1 MATHEA
7 SAEYLARV
15 NFKPLMEWLTAR
27 CILHRPEDPMQYC
40 MDLLDTKISAR
51 SVSTTYEPRVA
62 SHYLTE
68 AYDEAMTHA
77 DEHGI
82 IYSTADASKAARKP
96 SAAEAARKPSAVD
109 AQRAPELDKPKV
121 TKAVQQRPAPVAAAP
136 ELEAP
141 PRKSSEAAS
150 AAQPDGS
157 SVSIEGFFLPLVTA
171 FADGAEASSRELMAK
186 SILACACKMCCAAR
200 ICRIDCKREVN
211 LSALPLLLLVL
222 PVYQIFGAD
231 QAALYGV
238 QGNSDL
244 DESASST
251 RGSIT
256 RASIT
261 VKPLL
266 QLGTDFGCERKTVPR
281 GGSGSLLAAAAH
293 PPHTARCIPDTAA
306 DSSYSAAVDA
316 LDSDAPTGSLLIGP
330 LLLQGLGGL
339 GGGLVGVLAL
349 GRKQGGVGA
358 GYKSSDE
365 AAFKAFC
372 SMAAAMLRHAAHYEY
387 RRAVP
392 VKHAAEFVASLI
404 DAVLTALLY
413 ASTAAANVTMTAADS
428 TTVC

>member
-82 IYSTADASKAARKP
+82 IYSTADATKAARKT

-109 AQRAPELDKPKV
+109 AQRAPELDKPKS
-121 TKAVQQRPAPVAAAP
+121 TKGAQQRPSPAAAAAAAP

-186 SILACACKMCCAAR
+186 SILACACKV
-200 ICRIDCKREVN
+200 DCIH
-211 LSALPLLLLVL
+211 SVL
-222 PVYQIFGAD
+222 
-231 QAALYGV
+231 
-238 QGNSDL
+238 
-244 DESASST
+244 
-251 RGSIT
+251 
-256 RASIT
+256 
-261 VKPLL
+261 
-266 QLGTDFGCERKTVPR
+266 
-281 GGSGSLLAAAAH
+281 H
-293 PPHTARCIPDTAA
+293 
-306 DSSYSAAVDA
+306 
-316 LDSDAPTGSLLIGP
+316 
-330 LLLQGLGGL
+330 
-339 GGGLVGVLAL
+339 
-349 GRKQGGVGA
+349 
-358 GYKSSDE
+358 
-365 AAFKAFC
+365 
-372 SMAAAMLRHAAHYEY
+372 
-387 RRAVP
+387 
-392 VKHAAEFVASLI
+392 
-404 DAVLTALLY
+404 
-413 ASTAAANVTMTAADS
+413 
-428 TTVC
+428 